1 MRCTIRLAG
10 YSGVVMAACAPLPT
24 RRINRRVLDVMEQL
38 AGDTGGADQRGVG
51 DQLLVKLQ
59 NISDSMVT
67 ETRQHSPGHGAAA
80 GMGRGAGAGA
90 GAAAGARAAVAANPE
105 PAAQSAA
112 PGNATAGLGS
122 SGGAV
127 PGPKPLDP
135 ELLGLAVHVGLPQTP
150 EPMPPLHL
158 YCPASTPYLR
168 LSREGAARGQL
179 LLSSGPPLPREST
192 ALRAAWSKE
201 RQLRQDMLSIKVR
214 PLAPLCMCGSSLVW
228 SAEPACIAR
237 LHERS
242 LGARDLCKM

>member
-1 MRCTIRLAG
+1 MYAQVVHCIMRLAG
-10 YSGVVMAACAPLPT
+10 YSGVLMAACATLPT

-59 NISDSMVT
+59 NISDSMVN
-67 ETRQHSPGHGAAA
+67 ETRQHSPGHGTA
-80 GMGRGAGAGA
+80 A
-90 GAAAGARAAVAANPE
+90 GAARGVGAGTGAATWLGTAALRPGPDTAAAAAAAVGPE
-105 PAAQSAA
+105 RAAQSAA
-112 PGNATAGLGS
+112 PGNAPPS
-122 SGGAV
+122 SGRGAGAAS
-127 PGPKPLDP
+127 GPKPLDP
-135 ELLGLAVHVGLPQTP
+135 VLLGLAVHVGLPQTP

-168 LSREGAARGQL
+168 LCREGAARGQL

-214 PLAPLCMCGSSLVW
+214 PLAPLCMQVLIVF
-228 SAEPACIAR
+228 EF
-237 LHERS
+237 L
-242 LGARDLCKM
+242 